1 MKKLFIAAMALA
13 TIVSCSK
20 DDAGDAVLES
30 SKKAIS
36 ITIANA
42 VPATRA
48 VPSKDAV
55 AVGGAGTIQ
64 AQEGNQAA
72 ASTDE
77 LVVLFA
83 NKGGNVVEAIALK
96 NGDVATDGNV
106 ANDANAKPDVKGK
119 YTYTFHNVHESVTQ
133 VAVVRYA
140 AYQITEESNPF
151 VGKNLSFFAEA
162 AAVEDI
168 NVDLDALELYGSS
181 DITTDGATCNKTDE
195 HTGAT
200 TQYKLYTAEVT
211 VAPKLARVEIVGISC
226 IDLGKATLSAAQ
238 GNNVTGGFDEINLKE
253 FSFGANGIYTYSFG
267 TKAEG
272 SETVDY
278 GTAELLGVY
287 NKTSENGTVN
297 TRTAT
302 NWIAGSGQAIAWN
315 IAPVAATFPTESSPM
330 KLTMD
335 VKAYDYTVSTPSR
348 ELHITNLTGATKFT
362 AGNIYR
368 FEIPFSESN
377 LEDVNED
384 ICVEVTVTVTNWV
397 VVEVRPEFGNE

>member
-48 VPSKDAV
+48 VPAQDAV
-55 AVGGAGTIQ
+55 AAGGEGSIQ

-83 NKGGNVVEAIALK
+83 NKGGNVVKAIALTD
-96 NGDVATDGNV
+96 GDVAASGNV
-106 ANDANAKPDVKGK
+106 DNDANAKPDVQGK

-140 AYQITEESNPF
+140 EITNVTEFENT
-151 VGKNLSFFAEA
+151 NLSRYAA
-162 AAVEDI
+162 DAAVEDI
-168 NVDLDALELYGSS
+168 NVDLDELELYGSS

-195 HTGAT
+195 HTGET

-226 IDLGKATLSAAQ
+226 TDLGKATLSAAQ

-267 TKAEG
+267 KKAEG

-278 GTAELLGVY
+278 GEAELLGVY
-287 NKTSENGTVN
+287 NKTSEDGTVN

-302 NWIAGSGQAIAWN
+302 NWIAGDGKAIAWN

-335 VKAYDYTVSTPSR
+335 VKAYDYKVSTPSR
-348 ELHITNLTGATKFT
+348 ELHITNLTGATEFT

-377 LEDVNED
+377 LEDVNEE

-397 VVEVRPEFGNE
+397 VVEVEPVFGN

>member
-20 DDAGDAVLES
+20 DEGTSVLES

-48 VPSKDAV
+48 VPAQDAV
-55 AVGGAGTIQ
+55 AVGGAGSIQ

-83 NKGGNVVEAIALK
+83 NKGGNVVKAIALK
-96 NGDVATDGNV
+96 DGDVAASGNV
-106 ANDANAKPDVKGK
+106 NNDANAKPDVQGK

-140 AYQITEESNPF
+140 KITNVTEFENT
-151 VGKNLSFFAEA
+151 NLSTYAAA

-168 NVDLDALELYGSS
+168 NVDLDELELYGSS

-195 HTGAT
+195 HTGET

-226 IDLGKATLSAAQ
+226 TDLGKATLSAAQ

-253 FSFGANGIYTYSFG
+253 FSFGTNGIYTYSFG

-278 GTAELLGVY
+278 GEAELLGVY
-287 NKTSENGTVN
+287 NKTSEDGKVN
-297 TRTAT
+297 ERTAT
-302 NWIAGSGQAIAWN
+302 NWTAGDGKAIAWN

-335 VKAYDYTVSTPSR
+335 VEAYDYKVSTPSR
-348 ELHITNLTGATKFT
+348 ELHITNLTGATEFS

-377 LEDVNED
+377 LEDVNEE

-397 VVEVRPEFGNE
+397 VVEVAPEFGNE

>member
-55 AVGGAGTIQ
+55 AVGGAGTIK

-140 AYQITEESNPF
+140 AYQITEES
-151 VGKNLSFFAEA
+151 
-162 AAVEDI
+162 
-168 NVDLDALELYGSS
+168 
-181 DITTDGATCNKTDE
+181 
-195 HTGAT
+195 
-200 TQYKLYTAEVT
+200 
-211 VAPKLARVEIVGISC
+211 
-226 IDLGKATLSAAQ
+226 
-238 GNNVTGGFDEINLKE
+238 
-253 FSFGANGIYTYSFG
+253 
-267 TKAEG
+267 
-272 SETVDY
+272 
-278 GTAELLGVY
+278 
-287 NKTSENGTVN
+287 
-297 TRTAT
+297 
-302 NWIAGSGQAIAWN
+302 
-315 IAPVAATFPTESSPM
+315 
-330 KLTMD
+330 
-335 VKAYDYTVSTPSR
+335 
-348 ELHITNLTGATKFT
+348 
-362 AGNIYR
+362 
-368 FEIPFSESN
+368 
-377 LEDVNED
+377 
-384 ICVEVTVTVTNWV
+384 
-397 VVEVRPEFGNE
+397 